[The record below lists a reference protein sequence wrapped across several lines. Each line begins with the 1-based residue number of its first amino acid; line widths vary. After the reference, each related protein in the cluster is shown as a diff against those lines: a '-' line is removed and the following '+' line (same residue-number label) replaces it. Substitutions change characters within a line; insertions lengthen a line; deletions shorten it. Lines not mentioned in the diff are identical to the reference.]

1 MRASIQDRTDEF
13 RSVIAQVEKR
23 QASSSR
29 AGAQRRALLTDAQK
43 REANGF
49 ANGDAGGAG
58 EGRRA
63 RSEFARKAAE
73 IGRGITGTMA
83 KLERLTQRR
92 FSPSSSEPRLM
103 CRPWLAGAS
112 PPVTM
117 SRAGISWQWTS
128 HADAALSFCSG
139 QTEDP
144 VRRPAGRDCR
154 VDIHHQ
160 ARSLVSERA
169 DIVAAVAV
177 QVPTHPIE
185 TECRCGPGRGAQQER
200 R

>member
-49 ANGDAGGAG
+49 AKGHVGGAG

-63 RSEFARKAAE
+63 RSDFARKAAE
-73 IGRGITGTMA
+73 IGRDITGTMA

-92 FSPSSSEPRLM
+92 SLSRRRRHSLM
-103 CRPWLAGAS
+103 CLRKPPYSGSGPRTLTLRCPFAVAKRKTLFDDRPVEIAELTYIIKQDLSSLNAQISALQSLSKSQQTQSRRNAGADQEGEHNKNVGHRKCLS
-112 PPVTM
+112 V
-117 SRAGISWQWTS
+117 RA
-128 HADAALSFCSG
+128 
-139 QTEDP
+139 
-144 VRRPAGRDCR
+144 RR
-154 VDIHHQ
+154 
-160 ARSLVSERA
+160 
-169 DIVAAVAV
+169 
-177 QVPTHPIE
+177 
-185 TECRCGPGRGAQQER
+185 
-200 R
+200 